1 MAPIYNCIKNYT
13 SFLTEIMGDASQ
25 VKFCGSLWRFWLFYF
40 GSFSQLKAVGLQQQN
55 LSGFELKI
63 WKF

>member
-1 MAPIYNCIKNYT
+1 MV
-13 SFLTEIMGDASQ
+13 DASQ
-25 VKFCGSLWRFWLFYF
+25 VKFCGSLWRFWLYF
-40 GSFSQLKAVGLQQQN
+40 GSFRQLKAVGLQQQN